1 MATSTVALGKV
12 EYKDRQGKD
21 VPVGWGADS
30 KGEVSTNTKVILD
43 GGGLLPLGG
52 TEENSGYKGYVNK
65 TEQKQQ
71 KTTKEK

>member
-21 VPVGWGADS
+21 VPTGWGADS
-30 KGEVSTNTKVILD
+30 HGQVSTDSKVILN

-52 TEENSGYKGYVNK
+52 TEENSGYKGWVSSS
-65 TEQKQQ
+65 
-71 KTTKEK
+71 